1 MFQINI
7 PIITNKWIHE
17 LYLKVLYVSVTF
29 VLWSVFVFAFSGL
42 FWSAFLVELP
52 TLVFKLGF
60 STALVISKTGV
71 EECCVVGGGGGVVEG
86 GEYINDNDN

>member
-1 MFQINI
+1 
-7 PIITNKWIHE
+7 
-17 LYLKVLYVSVTF
+17 
-29 VLWSVFVFAFSGL
+29 
-42 FWSAFLVELP
+42 VELP

-71 EECCVVGGGGGVVEG
+71 EECCVVGGGGGGVVEG